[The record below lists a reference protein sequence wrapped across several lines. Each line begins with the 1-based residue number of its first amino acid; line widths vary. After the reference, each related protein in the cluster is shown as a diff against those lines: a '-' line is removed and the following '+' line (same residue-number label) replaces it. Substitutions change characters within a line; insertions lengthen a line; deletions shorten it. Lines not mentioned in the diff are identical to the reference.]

1 MTGGGIVDKIIVV
14 LNHVTPEFVVNEAV
28 GMPYDTQPSSE
39 LTSKVIGIK
48 KHLSCA
54 EHIIMNWHVVGAS
67 RLELQEHMRHRMASP
82 TVKST
87 RYTIDK
93 DFLRDYALN
102 TEDLFVTPDLKNLP
116 VEQAAIL
123 NAHLSFSAVSAI
135 RAIKEC
141 KHAKIPNDYIKYLLP
156 ESLRTSFSWTINL
169 RSFINFLKLRT
180 DKHAHFEI
188 RHVANEMRRKI
199 SESLAAKYV
208 DELLNQMGL

>member
-1 MTGGGIVDKIIVV
+1 LENIKVILKHI
-14 LNHVTPEFVVNEAV
+14 TPEFVVNEAV
-28 GMPYDTQPSSE
+28 GMPYDTPPSPE
-39 LTSKVIGIK
+39 LTGNVIGIK

-54 EHIIMNWHVVGAS
+54 EHIVMNWHVIGSS

-93 DFLRDYALN
+93 DFLRDCAIN
-102 TEDLFVTPDLKNLP
+102 TEDLFVSPDLSNLSA
-116 VEQAAIL
+116 EQAAIL

-141 KHAKIPNDYIKYLLP
+141 KSLKIPNDYIKYLLP

-169 RSFINFLKLRT
+169 RSFINFLELRT

-188 RHVANEMRRKI
+188 RHIANEMRKAI
-199 SESLAAKYV
+199 NEKLEAKYV
-208 DELLNQMGL
+208 DEILNQMEL

>member
-1 MTGGGIVDKIIVV
+1 MDKIKVI
-14 LNHVTPEFVVNEAV
+14 LKHITPEFVVNEAV
-28 GMPYDTQPSSE
+28 GMPYDTPPSSE
-39 LTSKVIGIK
+39 LTAKVIGIK

-54 EHIIMNWHVVGAS
+54 EHIVMNWHVIGSS

-93 DFLRDYALN
+93 DFLRDYAIN
-102 TEDLFVTPDLKNLP
+102 TEDLFVMPDLSKLS

-123 NAHLSFSAVSAI
+123 SAHLGFITNRVITAV
-135 RAIKEC
+135 RQC
-141 KHAKIPNDYIKYLLP
+141 KDEKIPNDYIKYLLP

-169 RSFINFLKLRT
+169 RSFINFLELRT

-188 RHVANEMRRKI
+188 RHIAKLMRAELANKL
-199 SESLAAKYV
+199 ESQYV
-208 DELLNQMGL
+208 DELLHEMGL

>member
-1 MTGGGIVDKIIVV
+1 MDKIKII
-14 LNHVTPEFVVNEAV
+14 LKHVTPEFVVNEAV
-28 GMPYDTQPSSE
+28 GMPYDTPPSFE
-39 LTSKVIGIK
+39 LTGKVIGAK
-48 KHLSCA
+48 KHLSVA
-54 EHIIMNWHVVGAS
+54 EHIVMNWHVIGAS

-93 DFLRDYALN
+93 DFLRDVDLN
-102 TEDLFVTPDLKNLP
+102 TEDLFVRPDMSKLP

-123 NAHLSFSAVSAI
+123 NAHLSFIETATT

-141 KHAKIPNDYIKYLLP
+141 KMAKIPNDYIKYLLP

-169 RSFINFLKLRT
+169 RSFINFLELRT

-188 RHVANEMRRKI
+188 RHIANEMRKAI
-199 SESLAAKYV
+199 SEKLEANYV
-208 DELLNQMGL
+208 DEILNQMEL

>member
-1 MTGGGIVDKIIVV
+1 MKKIEIVLKHI
-14 LNHVTPEFVVNEAV
+14 TPEFVVNEAV
-28 GMPYDTQPSSE
+28 GMPYDTPPSSE
-39 LTSKVIGIK
+39 LTGKVIGIK

-54 EHIIMNWHVVGAS
+54 EHIVMNWHIIGSS

-93 DFLRDYALN
+93 DFLRDCAIN
-102 TEDLFVTPDLKNLP
+102 TEDLFVSPDLSNLSA
-116 VEQAAIL
+116 EQAAIL

-169 RSFINFLKLRT
+169 RSFINFLQLRT

-188 RHVANEMRRKI
+188 RRIANEMRKAI
-199 SESLAAKYV
+199 GETLAAKYV
-208 DELLNQMGL
+208 DEILNQMEL

>member
-1 MTGGGIVDKIIVV
+1 LNKIKVV
-14 LNHVTPEFVVNEAV
+14 LKHITPEFVVNEAV
-28 GMPYDTQPSSE
+28 GMPYDTPPSSE

-54 EHIIMNWHVVGAS
+54 EHIVMNWHVIGSS
-67 RLELQEHMRHRMASP
+67 RIELQEHMRHRMASP

-93 DFLRDYALN
+93 DFLRDYAMN
-102 TEDLFVTPDLKNLP
+102 TEDLFVSPDLSNLP

-123 NAHLSFSAVSAI
+123 NAHLSFGASSAI

-169 RSFINFLKLRT
+169 RSFINFLQLRT

-188 RHVANEMRRKI
+188 RHIANEMRRAI
-199 SESLAAKYV
+199 GESLAAKYV
-208 DELLNQMGL
+208 DEILKEMEL